1 MTLSK
6 IIPSILGVCSVTFT
20 FLAKVPS
27 KPSIN
32 KANPNHKNAPTASLF
47 KIAIIAKNPK
57 TAPEPVNP
65 CTAQAA
71 ILFLFNL
78 SKFGNIKNLYH
89 YIQKCLIILYLFE
102 ESNDILNYEY
112 CN

>member
-6 IIPSILGVCSVTFT
+6 IVPSILGVCSVTLT

-57 TAPEPVNP
+57 TGPEPVNP

-78 SKFGNIKNLYH
+78 SKFRNIKNLYH

-102 ESNDILNYEY
+102 ESNDIFKL
-112 CN
+112 

>member
-6 IIPSILGVCSVTFT
+6 IVPSILGVCSVTLT

-27 KPSIN
+27 IPSIN
-32 KANPNHKNAPTASLF
+32 KANPNHKIAPTASLF

-71 ILFLFNL
+71 ILFLSICLNVLLGQGSLLIFFL
-78 SKFGNIKNLYH
+78 DYSDSK
-89 YIQKCLIILYLFE
+89 
-102 ESNDILNYEY
+102 
-112 CN
+112 